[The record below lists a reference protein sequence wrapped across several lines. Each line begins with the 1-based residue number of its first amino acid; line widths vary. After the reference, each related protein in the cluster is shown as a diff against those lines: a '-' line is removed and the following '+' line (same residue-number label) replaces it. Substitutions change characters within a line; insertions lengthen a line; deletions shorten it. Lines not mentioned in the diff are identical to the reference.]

1 MINKKIF
8 LALAI
13 ILALLFSLVA
23 CDREND
29 TTNTDTNTTTDTDIS
44 YDTDTD
50 IEEEQSYFVAT
61 INKNT
66 NVISSPYT
74 NDTEVSEELKGIYYS
89 ASSPGGK
96 PRNDGTGKIYL
107 TLKPVRDICISKIV
121 IDGEYSSVENLGN
134 DLYCIHGVKSNL
146 TVSTYT
152 STLIPVNRKYFKDYG
167 YGISDEG
174 KLTVTWIENENEP
187 LRYVELSYT
196 DKNGRACTEYID
208 AKEGK
213 KELFDMVEG
222 EIYTVSI
229 RAIAEKR
236 MGQKYDISCCYM
248 TEPKEVNFPRI
259 EITTENFIWPECDF
273 VGSPE
278 ECWGA
283 GITNAFYE
291 QCVMTLYNEN
301 NEIVYTSSQN
311 GDFNGAKLK
320 IRGNTSAKYSTHSR
334 FPYKLKLDKKFDLLE
349 PIIGRKD
356 SSEGYA
362 DRDWVLLNYGN
373 DGYRICGD
381 AISDAV
387 GTEWSPDYCYVSLYL
402 NGEFR
407 GLYVLSEAVEEGN
420 EGWRVNVDNDGY
432 VFECDAYWWNED
444 YYFSTPMTE
453 NTPMYYTFKYPDP
466 DDKPDYTYLRDY
478 IIKFEEALQKDDDS
492 YLDYIDLDSFVKWL
506 LVSDYLCI
514 NDGGGCNIFL
524 YKKNSTDDT
533 KLCMGPNWD
542 FDSYMG
548 SVDGLS
554 VIRMKWDGAPFYY
567 QYLIEKES
575 FQKRYIELFNET
587 CDNLTSYVNDAFSKI
602 DTEAHTQLL
611 MYSNERF
618 GISKTTLQ
626 TRKERF
632 LEYLNQHLA
641 WMEKELNIQ
650 ID

>member
-1 MINKKIF
+1 MCNKRLI
-8 LALAI
+8 LI
-13 ILALLFSLVA
+13 ISLILIALFSQVA
-23 CDREND
+23 CQRGEAPAS
-29 TTNTDTNTTTDTDIS
+29 TDTENKDSASDITNIDT
-44 YDTDTD
+44 
-50 IEEEQSYFVAT
+50 EQGYFVAT
-61 INKNT
+61 VTQNA
-66 NVISSPYT
+66 NVASSLYIDGATVP
-74 NDTEVSEELKGIYYS
+74 SELEGIYYS
-89 ASSPGGK
+89 SDAPGGNPK
-96 PRNDGTGKIYL
+96 NDGTGKIWL
-107 TLKPVRDICISKIV
+107 TLKPLRDMCITKV
-121 IDGEYSSVENLGN
+121 VVEGEYSSVENLGN
-134 DLYCIHGVKSNL
+134 DLYCIHDVKSDL

-152 STLIPVNRKYFKDYG
+152 SALIPVNRRYFKDYG
-167 YGISDEG
+167 YGISDDG
-174 KLTVTWIENENEP
+174 RLTVTWIENQNEP

-196 DKNGRACTEYID
+196 DEKGEHIEYID
-208 AKEGK
+208 ADLGK

-236 MGQKYDISCCYM
+236 MGTKYDIKCCYM
-248 TEPKEVNFPRI
+248 TEPKKVKFPRI
-259 EITTENFIWPECDF
+259 EITTENLVWPECDF
-273 VGSPE
+273 VASPE

-291 QCVMTLYNEN
+291 QCAMTLYNEN
-301 NEIVYTSSQN
+301 NEIVYSSSVSS
-311 GDFNGAKLK
+311 DFGAKLK
-320 IRGNTSAKYSTHSR
+320 IRGNTSAKYASNSR
-334 FPYKLKLDKKFDLLE
+334 FPYKLKLDKKFDLLS

-381 AISDAV
+381 AIADAV

-402 NGEFR
+402 NGEYR

-453 NTPMYYTFKYPDP
+453 NTPMYFTFKYPDP
-466 DDKPDYTYLRDY
+466 DDKPDYTHLRDY
-478 IIKFEEALQKDDDS
+478 IIKFEEALQRDDDS

-524 YKKNSTDDT
+524 YKKDSTDNT

-575 FQKRYIELFNET
+575 FQKRYIELFKET
-587 CDNLTSYVNDAFSKI
+587 RDNLTSYVNDAFSKI

-611 MYSNERF
+611 KYDNKRF
-618 GISKTTLQ
+618 GTSKTTLL
-626 TRKERF
+626 TRRDRF
-632 LEYLNQHLA
+632 IEYLNQHLA
-641 WMEKELNIQ
+641 WMNTELN
-650 ID
+650 

>member
-1 MINKKIF
+1 MIMKKSLFII
-8 LALAI
+8 AI
-13 ILALLFSLVA
+13 ILLLLLCSCERA
-23 CDREND
+23 PAS
-29 TTNTDTNTTTDTDIS
+29 NTDTLSDIITDSDVII
-44 YDTDTD
+44 DTDTD
-50 IEEEQSYFVAT
+50 KKQGYFVAT
-61 INKNT
+61 VVKDG
-66 NVISSPYT
+66 NVTASPYT
-74 NDTEVSEELKGIYYS
+74 NGIDAPAELRDIYYS
-89 ASSPGGK
+89 ADSPGGN
-96 PRNDGTGKIYL
+96 PRNDGTGNIWL
-107 TLKPVRDICISKIV
+107 TLKPVGDMLISKV
-121 IDGEYSSVENLGN
+121 VVEGEYSSVEKLG
-134 DLYCIHGVKSNL
+134 DDVYCITGVKSDL

-152 STLIPVNRKYFKDYG
+152 SNMIPINRKMLQDYG
-167 YGISDEG
+167 YGISEDG
-174 KLTVTWIENENEP
+174 RLTVTWIENQNEP

-196 DKNGRACTEYID
+196 DEKGEHIEYID
-208 AKEGK
+208 ADLGK

-236 MGQKYDISCCYM
+236 MGTKYDIKCCYM
-248 TEPKEVNFPRI
+248 TEPKKVKFPRI
-259 EITTENFIWPECDF
+259 EITTENLVWPECDF
-273 VGSPE
+273 VASPE

-291 QCVMTLYNEN
+291 QCAMTLYNEN
-301 NEIVYTSSQN
+301 NEIVYSSSVSS
-311 GDFNGAKLK
+311 DFGAKLK
-320 IRGNTSAKYSTHSR
+320 IRGNTSAKYASNSR
-334 FPYKLKLDKKFDLLE
+334 FPYKLKLDKKFDLLS

-381 AISDAV
+381 AIADAV

-402 NGEFR
+402 NGEYR

-453 NTPMYYTFKYPDP
+453 NTPMYFTFKYPDP
-466 DDKPDYTYLRDY
+466 DDKPDYTHLRDY
-478 IIKFEEALQKDDDS
+478 IIKFEEALQRDDDS

-524 YKKNSTDDT
+524 YKKDSTDNT

-567 QYLIEKES
+567 QYLIEKPS
-575 FQKRYIELFNET
+575 FQARYIELFNET
-587 CDNLTSYVNDAFSKI
+587 KDDLISFVESAFSEI
-602 DTEAHTQLL
+602 DTDAHTQLL
-611 MYSNERF
+611 KYDNARF
-618 GISKTTLQ
+618 GTSKTTLL
-626 TRKERF
+626 TRRDRF
-632 LEYLNQHLA
+632 IEYLNQHLA
-641 WMEKELNIQ
+641 WMENEFNN
-650 ID
+650 